1 MWMTDLETLLFVLGS
16 GTSGV
21 QGTALSLIHCSREDS
36 VAFTVVSF
44 VTRTVKGNIIINKH
58 QFCRQT
64 ALENNLTFGA
74 IRFTISDISTLMFLF
89 PLPETI
95 VHQMINVVLHLHL
108 HQ

>member
-44 VTRTVKGNIIINKH
+44 VTRTVKATLLSTNISSADRRHWKITNH
-58 QFCRQT
+58 
-64 ALENNLTFGA
+64 
-74 IRFTISDISTLMFLF
+74 
-89 PLPETI
+89 
-95 VHQMINVVLHLHL
+95 
-108 HQ
+108 